1 MNNYDD
7 TYDKFTQTKE
17 ECEMQVWSSAV
28 NPTICV
34 RHLGVLDLDRLH
46 AERGFGWAGLRTIFT
61 IDHRCM

>member
-1 MNNYDD
+1 
-7 TYDKFTQTKE
+7 
-17 ECEMQVWSSAV
+17 MQVWSSAV

-34 RHLGVLDLDRLH
+34 RHLGVLNLDRLH